1 MDIATF
7 RATADRMLRSQP
19 PQVQELVIKNIEIV
33 LNLLDQETMSKEAI
47 ANVIFHARNQLLG

>member
-7 RATADRMLRSQP
+7 RTMVDRMLRRQP
-19 PQVQELVIKNIEIV
+19 PQVQELARKNIETM

-47 ANVIFHARNQLLG
+47 ANAIFYARNQLLR